1 MAIVRHGF
9 SHLIKIPIL
18 KSNILAIAIQF
29 TVRKECQSLPYIR
42 DQKEEKIYI
51 NKSFSQTVINFKNL
65 KATTNND
72 FLRKTEYKN
81 SWPLL
86 RNKGVN
92 IFSLTRSMLDV
103 FFFSVFYKSWNSIGI
118 KQVLPWHKIDN
129 TFSCFQA
136 YKTNQVLAFS
146 CVTLFSKYLT
156 EDGVTSNRMG
166 NLERFLF
173 STVIFRSSH

>member
-29 TVRKECQSLPYIR
+29 TVRKECQSLPYIS

-72 FLRKTEYKN
+72 FLRETEYKN
-81 SWPLL
+81 S
-86 RNKGVN
+86 
-92 IFSLTRSMLDV
+92 
-103 FFFSVFYKSWNSIGI
+103 
-118 KQVLPWHKIDN
+118 
-129 TFSCFQA
+129 
-136 YKTNQVLAFS
+136 
-146 CVTLFSKYLT
+146 
-156 EDGVTSNRMG
+156 
-166 NLERFLF
+166 
-173 STVIFRSSH
+173 